1 MTFISTVPEDEA
13 SGEVAEMYQRTKEA
27 LGYLPNYTL
36 AFSARPDVYAARSRL
51 IATIRGKMDPRRY
64 ELATMG
70 AARALRSTY
79 CLLAHGEKLLE
90 LGSPESEVRS
100 LSDPGTW
107 ADLDEKDRAI
117 VEFASKVVEAA
128 FSITGSDVDRLRGLG
143 LDDEEIFDVAA
154 AAAARSFF
162 SKLVDATGT
171 RADARFDETMS
182 GLVEHLSVGRPVA
195 EA

>member
-13 SGEVAEMYQRTKEA
+13 TGEVAEMYQRTKEA

-36 AFSARPDVYAARSRL
+36 AFSARPPVYAAWSRL
-51 IATIRGKMDPRRY
+51 IAAIRGNMDPRRY

-100 LSDPGTW
+100 ISDPGTW
-107 ADLDEKDRAI
+107 GDLDEKDRAI

-128 FSITGSDVDRLRGLG
+128 FSISDSDVERLRGLG
-143 LDDEEIFDVAA
+143 LDDAEIFDVAA

-171 RADARFDETMS
+171 HADARFNETMS
-182 GLVEHLSVGRPVA
+182 GLVEYLSVGRPVA